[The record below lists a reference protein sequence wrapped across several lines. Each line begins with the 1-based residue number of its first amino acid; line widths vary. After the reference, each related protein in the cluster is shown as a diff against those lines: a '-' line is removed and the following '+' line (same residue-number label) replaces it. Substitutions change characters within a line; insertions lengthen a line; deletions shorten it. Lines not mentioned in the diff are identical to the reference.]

1 MCDRGGGAGY
11 KRPMLLSTT
20 LRLFL
25 DGLGRREEYEY
36 YLRKFQTAPGTCFA
50 AIVPDD
56 TAIGEFPEAVAFDL
70 QFLLRLELTPLVL
83 LCGHRAPA
91 AADAVAG
98 AVPAMARWAPS
109 VGEDLAAGAAP
120 RLAECRARRGGL
132 IIELA
137 RCSRLD
143 ALLAMIPDLVRR
155 VQWLRSRGMY
165 RAVDGSPVTLHLLQ
179 GENDHELSAEDA
191 ADESLQV
198 AAAALER
205 FPSLHFS
212 VASPLDLLRELFTVR
227 GRGTVI
233 RRGSRILR
241 ASGLAEVDVPRLIA
255 LFEEAFERRLIRRD
269 WMAAV
274 SDVYFEE
281 QYRGAAVLEVHPAGR
296 YLSKFAVG
304 MAARGEGLAQ
314 ELWHRLRRDHPALF
328 WRSRP
333 DNPINGWYDQQA
345 EGRLRGRPWHVF
357 WRGIRVEDIPGIVEY
372 CRTRPADFE
381 EAGRGNQ

>member
-1 MCDRGGGAGY
+1 
-11 KRPMLLSTT
+11 MLLSTT

-56 TAIGEFPEAVAFDL
+56 TAIAEFPEAVAFDL
-70 QFLLRLELTPLVL
+70 QFLLRLELTPMVL
-83 LCGHRAPA
+83 LCGERASM
-91 AADAVAG
+91 AADALAK
-98 AVPAMARWAPS
+98 AVPAMARWTPNE
-109 VGEDLAAGAAP
+109 GGDLVDGAAP
-120 RLAECRARRGGL
+120 RLAERRGQRGGL
-132 IIELA
+132 IVELS
-137 RCSRLD
+137 RCRRLD
-143 ALLAMIPDLVRR
+143 ALLPMIPDLVRR

-165 RAVDGSPVTLHLLQ
+165 RAADGAPVALHLLQ

-191 ADESLQV
+191 ADESLLV
-198 AAAALER
+198 AAAVLER
-205 FPSLHFS
+205 CPSLHFS

-233 RRGSRILR
+233 RRGSRIVR
-241 ASGLAEVDVPRLIA
+241 ASGLADVDVPRLLA

-274 SDVYFEE
+274 SDVYVEE
-281 QYRGAAVLEVHPAGR
+281 QYRGAAVVEVHPAGR

-314 ELWHRLRRDHPALF
+314 ELWHRLRRDHSALF

-345 EGRLRGRPWHVF
+345 DGRLRGSRWHVF
-357 WRGIRVEDIPGIVEY
+357 WRGIRVEAIPDIVEY
-372 CRTRPADFE
+372 CRRRPPDFE
-381 EAGRGNQ
+381 ETGEGAH